1 MRRIKNYQGMS
12 KEKLTIALL
21 KSKRNIVELSNNNL
35 DNDKISDVKK
45 ILNRLRDIL
54 LKIYKMEIKKKLY
67 EIERN
72 ENLSGQEK

>member
-1 MRRIKNYQGMS
+1 MS

>member
-1 MRRIKNYQGMS
+1 MS

-54 LKIYKMEIKKKLY
+54 LKIYKKEIKKKLY

>member
-54 LKIYKMEIKKKLY
+54 LKIYKKEIKKKLY

>member
-54 LKIYKMEIKKKLY
+54 LKIYKKEIKKKLY
-67 EIERN
+67 ETERN